1 MVDVQEENKKEGKRL
16 KIVLLIALG
25 VVGVFVLSAVFI
37 LWILERIV
45 KGIGKGLR

>member
-1 MVDVQEENKKEGKRL
+1 M
-16 KIVLLIALG
+16 KIFLLIALA
-25 VVGVFVLSAVFI
+25 VVGTFTLGAVFI

>member
-1 MVDVQEENKKEGKRL
+1 M
-16 KIVLLIALG
+16 KIVLLVALG

-45 KGIGKGLR
+45 KGFVRGVKKQ

>member
-1 MVDVQEENKKEGKRL
+1 M

-25 VVGVFVLSAVFI
+25 VVGVFTLSAVFI

-45 KGIGKGLR
+45 KGFVKGVKK